1 MSAFLAIEGLRLSR
15 GATAVLKGV
24 TLSVARGELVAL
36 MGLSGGGKTTVLRA
50 VVGLEG
56 FDAGTID
63 VDRVALSPGPPPS
76 GGTLRALRARVGM
89 VFQYHGL
96 FEHLSVLENV
106 TLAPLHVAKVSRE
119 AAEARALALLASL
132 GVDRLAKALPRE
144 LSGGEAQRVAIART
158 LAMEPPLLLMDE
170 PTASLD
176 PARRNELGRSLQ
188 RLVKEDGRTLVVA
201 THDDDLVRDF
211 ATRVVILADGA
222 VVEEGPPSKVL
233 TDPQHPATRF
243 LLQAKDRGPAPGG
256 PPRARAPRVP
266 RGRAPAP

>member
-1 MSAFLAIEGLRLSR
+1 VSAPQSASAPFLAIEGLRLSR
-15 GATAVLKGV
+15 GATSVLNGV

-36 MGLSGGGKTTVLRA
+36 MGLSGGGKTTVLRV

-63 VDRVALSPGPPPS
+63 VDRVALRPGPPPAGES
-76 GGTLRALRARVGM
+76 LKALRARVGM

-96 FEHLSVLENV
+96 FDHLSVLDNV
-106 TLAPLHVAKVSRE
+106 TLAPMHVARLSRD
-119 AAEARALALLASL
+119 AAESRALALLASL
-132 GVDRLAKALPRE
+132 GVDRLVKALPRE
-144 LSGGEAQRVAIART
+144 LSGGQAQRVAIART

-176 PARRNELGRSLQ
+176 PARRNELGRSLT
-188 RLVKEDGRTLVVA
+188 RLVREEGRTLVVA

-222 VVEEGPPSKVL
+222 VVEEGPPGKVL
-233 TDPQHPATRF
+233 SDPQHPATRF
-243 LLQAKDRGPAPGG
+243 LLQTKDRRRREG
-256 PPRARAPRVP
+256 
-266 RGRAPAP
+266 